1 MLGNGEPRGTLGLRG
16 EFERDVYHEVLGAAL
31 DRPDVT
37 ERIGVRPAVT
47 RAAVQHVMTTDPDRI
62 ARALRQHSRFLAAAR
77 LTQTTVLALHR
88 EVLRARRW
96 ARQDRDERGLGPA
109 PLPWLRTG
117 TRRLRALV
125 LCAAL
130 LSVAVLGRSI
140 VGVLLMV
147 GVLVLGAVGLW
158 RTDRAVRQRMAE
170 PHSGLVLGALGTVVG
185 LVLGG
190 VVLAR
195 TWPVLLVA
203 TVVLG
208 ILVVRHP
215 PSREGLSYGKD
226 AAVALTVIPPL
237 LLLCEAELQLWR
249 REFRRADLT
258 ADVHNVI
265 ASLLGA
271 DPDSVWIPLDAT
283 GLKQGYADE
292 LVVPVDSMKR
302 LDTKL
307 GQLQGGTVAVSGPR
321 GAGKST
327 LLGNTAQPEDFS
339 VLVQAPAGY
348 AAHDFLLLLFT
359 TVCERYIEWRGHQ
372 APRYDDLSR
381 FRRMLRNAT
390 GRSRRLLGR
399 TLVLLLA
406 FVLLAFGVAPG
417 LRALQDWNGGVLL
430 HGIVDVTQIGRDAA
444 ENSWAGNRPTAA
456 LVLLLAAFLLFQLSR
471 ASWLGPGVRLLWNTV
486 CVLGGLCLLLWS
498 VLDFLYDD
506 SITRHWA
513 DFRESGPTDEEG
525 RPTGAPLAVLMVSF
539 VPLFVASH
547 WYGKSKTL
555 MRGGRDRW
563 KGWGAVVITA
573 GAGIGGIAAPLAYL
587 WHNEHTRPIV
597 LDTGNLPR
605 SALFALGVVLINV
618 RVRLHH
624 TPEVPDLVQ
633 DCRTQL
639 LRLRT
644 VQTATTTLT
653 GAAPVVTLGS
663 QHAASL
669 TSLPPRFP
677 ELVEDFRSLLARIAL
692 DAHEKDKRVVIA
704 VDELDRLG
712 TDTRAL
718 EFLGEIKAVLGIPH
732 VHFLLSVAEDVGAAF
747 IRRGLPHRD
756 ATDSSLDDV
765 LHVQPCTLE
774 ASKAILDRRA
784 EGIPEPYVLLAHAL
798 SGGIPRD
805 LIRYARRIVEM
816 QQHTNSHELATV
828 CHRLVV
834 EELADTLAGFRILLG
849 KQEWSAR
856 SSEVLTRFRG
866 LTTLLRTS
874 TGASEAR
881 NGALIEAL
889 QNFAFHPLPPAPG
902 IPESAVRLVDEATA
916 YAYLALTFLEVF
928 AGPGFAVRRVAAA
941 ATGPDGDPNL
951 LAEARQE
958 LAVSPHSART
968 LLDAVRRAWNLPVPD
983 GGEPLHIVIPAPG
996 AATP

>member
-1 MLGNGEPRGTLGLRG
+1 MRLGLEG
-16 EFERDVYHEVLGAAL
+16 EFEREVYAEVLGVAL
-31 DRPDVT
+31 DRPDVV
-37 ERIGVRPAVT
+37 ERIGVRPGVT
-47 RAAVQHVMTTDPDRI
+47 RATVEHFMTTDPELG
-62 ARALRQHSRFLAAAR
+62 RALDRRGRFLVGAR
-77 LTQTTVLALHR
+77 RTQAVVRAQHR
-88 EVLRARRW
+88 KVVNARRW
-96 ARQDRDERGLGPA
+96 AQRNREVRGAGGA
-109 PLPWLRTG
+109 RPWWRTG
-117 TRRLRALV
+117 TRRLRGFALCCV
-125 LCAAL
+125 LLAAAFFGR
-130 LSVAVLGRSI
+130 SVAGV
-140 VGVLLMV
+140 VLLLFLLALGAV
-147 GVLVLGAVGLW
+147 ARWRTDPVLRARSAVPGGDLVLGVVGAAAVLLLGGLLLGGAW
-158 RTDRAVRQRMAE
+158 PVFLVATT
-170 PHSGLVLGALGTVVG
+170 VLGA
-185 LVLGG
+185 
-190 VVLAR
+190 A
-195 TWPVLLVA
+195 VA
-203 TVVLG
+203 
-208 ILVVRHP
+208 RHP
-215 PSREGLSYGKD
+215 ASREGLGK
-226 AAVALTVIPPL
+226 AAEAVSGLLVIAPA
-237 LLLCEAELQLWR
+237 LLLCEIQLQLWR
-249 REFRRADLT
+249 REFRRVDL
-258 ADVHNVI
+258 APDVHALI
-265 ASLLGA
+265 EDLLHS
-271 DPDSVWIPLDAT
+271 DPAQVWIPRDAT
-283 GLKQGYADE
+283 GLQQGHASE

-307 GQLQGGTVAVSGPR
+307 DQLQGGTVAVSGPR

-327 LLGNTAQPEDFS
+327 LLGSTARPEDFS

-390 GRSRRLLGR
+390 GRSRRLVGR
-399 TLVLLLA
+399 TVVLLLA

-430 HGIVDVTQIGRDAA
+430 HGVEDTVRIGREAA
-444 ENSWAGNRPTAA
+444 ENSWAGSRPTAA
-456 LVLLLAAFLLFQLSR
+456 LLLLLAAFLLFRLSR
-471 ASWLGPGVRLLWNTV
+471 ASWLGPGLRLLWNAV
-486 CVLGGLCLLLWS
+486 CVLGGLSLVCWS
-498 VLDFLYDD
+498 LVDFLYDD

-513 DFRESGPTDEEG
+513 EFRHSGPRDEDGNPTDG
-525 RPTGAPLAVLMVSF
+525 HLALLMLTF
-539 VPLFVASH
+539 VPLLVASH

-555 MRGGRDRW
+555 MRDGGERW
-563 KGWGAVVITA
+563 KGWGAVAVTA
-573 GAGIGGIAAPLAYL
+573 AATVGGIAAPLGYL
-587 WHNEHTRPIV
+587 WHNAYTRPIV

-605 SALFALGVVLINV
+605 SALFALGAVLLNV
-618 RVRLHH
+618 RVRLRHA
-624 TPEVPDLVQ
+624 PDVPDLVQ

-653 GAAPVVTLGS
+653 GTAPVVALGS
-663 QHAASL
+663 SHAASV

-677 ELVEDFRSLLARIAL
+677 ELVEDFRNLLARIAL
-692 DAHEKDKRVVIA
+692 AAHEQDKRVVIA

-774 ASKAILDRRA
+774 ASRAILDRRA

-849 KQEWSAR
+849 KQEWSAQ

-874 TGASEAR
+874 TVASETR

-928 AGPGFAVRRVAAA
+928 AGPGFAARRLVAAA
-941 ATGPDGDPNL
+941 AGPDGDPNL

-968 LLDAVRRAWNLPVPD
+968 LLDAVRSAWSLPVPETGD
-983 GGEPLHIVIPAPG
+983 PLHIVIPAPG